1 MPDGCFELIVH
12 LGEPFVERGVYAP
25 EGPGRAG
32 QAVKQPR
39 ALLAATLTRTVVV
52 AASGDIDVV
61 GVRFQPGRAYPF
73 LSAAPSE
80 VVDTVAPAL
89 DVVARELASL
99 PARLEPAS
107 TETLFATIEDALCTR
122 LSRVGSDPRFD
133 RIAMAVVADD
143 APGVSRLAGKFG
155 LSLRQLERLFKSRAG
170 VSAKVLQRV
179 VRFHRVA
186 TRLLEGSPDLATLA
200 LDAGFFDQA
209 HMSHEFRA
217 LADVSPSRYP
227 AQAGALDRFFAE
239 S

>member
-1 MPDGCFELIVH
+1 MRYEARPPRAELEPFVRCLWRLRGAPSELEPQPIVPDGCFELIVH

-52 AASGDIDVV
+52 AASGDVDVV
-61 GVRFQPGRAYPF
+61 GVRFHPGRAYPF

-107 TETLFATIEDALCTR
+107 TETLFATVEDALCTR

-143 APGVSRLAGKFG
+143 APGVSRLAASSVSRCAN
-155 LSLRQLERLFKSRAG
+155 LNACSNHAPESLPRCCSG
-170 VSAKVLQRV
+170 WSASI
-179 VRFHRVA
+179 
-186 TRLLEGSPDLATLA
+186 GSPRDCSKDHPT
-200 LDAGFFDQA
+200 
-209 HMSHEFRA
+209 
-217 LADVSPSRYP
+217 SPP
-227 AQAGALDRFFAE
+227 
-239 S
+239 